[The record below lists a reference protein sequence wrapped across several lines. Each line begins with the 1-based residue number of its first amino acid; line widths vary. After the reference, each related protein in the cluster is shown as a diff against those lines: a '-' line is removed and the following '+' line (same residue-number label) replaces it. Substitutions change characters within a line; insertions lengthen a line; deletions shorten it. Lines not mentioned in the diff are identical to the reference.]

1 MRKLIALA
9 LVAVAATPVWAKGKS
24 KSDDSDDDDEETS
37 DDSGDDDESSDEDK
51 PKKHDDSDDED
62 DSSEDEKPKK
72 SEKKETSDEDEPK
85 KQDLT
90 GHDLGTKKKV
100 TEFEKN
106 RFFVDKVD
114 SDKTEDHT
122 LIQGSLSSTSFL
134 YNERGGSYGGT
145 LGNNYATYNRMFT
158 DLRLQTDFR
167 HISGGRWEGR
177 IDGRLRFVNSPPNDT
192 LGGPADHVQSG
203 LTGQNEYDLREL
215 WLVRNGERSDVF
227 IGRQF
232 IPDLGGLKIDG
243 VRVDY
248 AANNKLTY
256 LMFAGLYPLRGSR
269 SLTTDYIELKDPTGL
284 NPAGKYVA
292 SGGFGGAYRTVN
304 AYGSIGGVALA
315 PLTNKEQA
323 RFYVTSSGYYRAGS
337 KLDFYHFALVDLVG
351 SAGFQLTNLSAGIN
365 AKPDPRLRLTASFN
379 RNDTETLNVQAGA
392 FLNQTDQVGGG
403 PAVIQNESYLL
414 RIATNEARAGVSAA
428 LGSLQRFWIST
439 AITYRERPAFTLKSP
454 NGVTLVNLDEASS
467 VDVWAS
473 IVDHRSI
480 KDMKLGIDGSQTFG
494 VGQVAFQRTK
504 AFNLRVFG
512 SREFKGGRGEW
523 QAEAAYTTLT
533 DTVRSTT
540 TMCALLPTSVPDC
553 FGYSNATLL
562 SFGGQIY
569 YRLNADWF
577 GIVSAYATQIKN
589 KRADLAADPN
599 VLSLTGFLR
608 IAYRF

>member
-1 MRKLIALA
+1 MRKLTALA
-9 LVAVAATPVWAKGKS
+9 LIVLAATPAWAKGKGGS
-24 KSDDSDDDDEETS
+24 SDDSDDEESS
-37 DDSGDDDESSDEDK
+37 DDSGDDDESADEDT
-51 PKKHDDSDDED
+51 PKKSDDED
-62 DSSEDEKPKK
+62 DASESSDDEKPKK
-72 SEKKETSDEDEPK
+72 TEKKKTDEDEPK

-114 SDKTEDHT
+114 TAKTEKTT
-122 LIQGSLSSTSFL
+122 LIQGSLTSTSFL

-145 LGNNYATYNRMFT
+145 LGNDNATYNRLFT
-158 DLRLQTDFR
+158 DFRLQTDFR

-177 IDGRLRFVNSPPNDT
+177 IDARARLVNSPPNDT
-192 LGGPADHVQSG
+192 LGGPADHIQSG

-227 IGRQF
+227 IGRQY
-232 IPDLGGLKIDG
+232 IPDLGALKIDG

-248 AANNKLTY
+248 AANNRLTY

-269 SLTTDYIELKDPTGL
+269 SVTTDYIQLRDPTGL
-284 NPAGKYVA
+284 NPAGKFVA
-292 SGGFGGAYRTVN
+292 AGGFGGAYRTIS

-337 KLDFYHFALVDLVG
+337 KLDFYHFALIDLVG

-365 AKPDPRLRLTASFN
+365 AKPDQRLRLTASVN
-379 RNDTETLNVQAGA
+379 HVDTETLNVQAGA
-392 FLNQTDQVGGG
+392 FLNQTDQVGVG
-403 PAVIQNESYLL
+403 PTVIQNESYLL
-414 RIATNEARAGVSAA
+414 RLATNEARGGVSAG
-428 LGSLQRFWIST
+428 LGPLQRFWIST
-439 AITYRERPAFTLKSP
+439 AISYRQRPAFTLKSP
-454 NGVTLVNLDEASS
+454 NGMTLANIDEASS
-467 VDVWAS
+467 VDVWGS
-473 IVDHRSI
+473 IVDHHSF

-504 AFNLRVFG
+504 AFNLRLFG
-512 SREFKGGRGEW
+512 SRAFKQGRGEW
-523 QAEAAYTTLT
+523 QAEIAYTKLS
-533 DTVRSTT
+533 DSVRSTT
-540 TMCALLPTSVPDC
+540 MMCQAVPTSVPDC

-562 SFGGQIY
+562 GFGGQIY

-589 KRADLAADPN
+589 KRADLPADPN
-599 VLSLTGFLR
+599 ILSLTGFLR